1 MTGINESEKWNYVN
15 ALAGK
20 YDFSPRRNNTHPVK
34 WNSLLGSYFC
44 LKIAFVSQK
53 SHRMGKRPFLPPCI
67 FFFLSFF
74 RFISYWRTAALQCC
88 VGSGRTTPWTSREHT
103 SVLSFSNLP
112 PAPTALLCIFICNTL
127 PQGWVASC
135 MHSSSRESA
144 LLLPS
149 FINFFLKPL
158 FLLSQTK
165 IYYKL
170 HSARSRDVP
179 MTIKTSTSKDPWGSR
194 DIFQRSTTLWNWKKY
209 LF

>member
-1 MTGINESEKWNYVN
+1 MKFPLGKLFLFKDRFCVPEITPHGKT
-15 ALAGK
+15 ALPSSV
-20 YDFSPRRNNTHPVK
+20 Y
-34 WNSLLGSYFC
+34 
-44 LKIAFVSQK
+44 
-53 SHRMGKRPFLPPCI
+53 

-103 SVLSFSNLP
+103 SVLSFLNLP
-112 PAPTALLCIFICNTL
+112 PALIALLCIFISNTL

-179 MTIKTSTSKDPWGSR
+179 MTIKTSTSKDPWGSHY
-194 DIFQRSTTLWNWKKY
+194 IFQSSTTLWNWKKY

>member
-53 SHRMGKRPFLPPCI
+53 SHCMGKRPFLPPCI
-67 FFFLSFF
+67 FIFYLFLDLFSLEDSCFTASCWF
-74 RFISYWRTAALQCC
+74 RPHNTVNQPRAHICPL
-88 VGSGRTTPWTSREHT
+88 VPEP
-103 SVLSFSNLP
+103 P
-112 PAPTALLCIFICNTL
+112 PAPAALLCTFISNAL
-127 PQGWVASC
+127 PQGWAALC
-135 MHSSSRESA
+135 THSSSRESA

-170 HSARSRDVP
+170 HSARSRDVL
-179 MTIKTSTSKDPWGSR
+179 MTIKTSTSKDPWGSH
-194 DIFQRSTTLWNWKKY
+194 DIFQSSTTLWSWKKY